1 TRSGEPPG
9 KEALGGPDEQ
19 HRLLMECVTD
29 YAIFFLDPH
38 GRVAA
43 WNAGAERILGYRES
57 EAVGEPFRRFFTPA
71 DIQSGQ
77 PDQELQTRA
86 RTGRANDDRW
96 LVRRDGT
103 RLWCSGVTTAL
114 RDEAGRLR
122 GFAKVVRDSSERR
135 RADETS
141 LRLAAIVESSA
152 DAIIGT
158 TLDGLITTWNQGAE
172 RGFAYTAEEVNAP
185 PLTPPL

>member
-1 TRSGEPPG
+1 GS
-9 KEALGGPDEQ
+9 
-19 HRLLMECVTD
+19 
-29 YAIFFLDPH
+29 
-38 GRVAA
+38 
-43 WNAGAERILGYRES
+43 
-57 EAVGEPFRRFFTPA
+57 FTPEGNQGGRR
-71 DIQSGQ
+71 DKDPQRG
-77 PDQELQTRA
+77 A

-152 DAIIGT
+152 DAIISKD
-158 TLDGLITTWNQGAE
+158 LHRIIVSWNRGAE
-172 RGFAYTAEEVNAP
+172 
-185 PLTPPL
+185 PLYR

>member
-1 TRSGEPPG
+1 
-9 KEALGGPDEQ
+9 
-19 HRLLMECVTD
+19 
-29 YAIFFLDPH
+29 
-38 GRVAA
+38 
-43 WNAGAERILGYRES
+43 
-57 EAVGEPFRRFFTPA
+57 
-71 DIQSGQ
+71 
-77 PDQELQTRA
+77 
-86 RTGRANDDRW
+86 
-96 LVRRDGT
+96 VRRDGT
-103 RLWCSGVTTAL
+103 RLGCSGVTTAL

-172 RGFAYTAEEVNAP
+172 RVFGYMPEELRGKPVSLLVPSDLSDELPGIMAGRHASVGLLQASGQRNRQALSP
-185 PLTPPL
+185 RP